1 MLETFDWQAGDHAS
15 YELGNAPL
23 AVELAK
29 GKSVAIDIETA
40 GLGIDAFEIK
50 AVSIGDTQTA
60 VVLDPDNPRH
70 RVAIRDAVALA
81 GQLALH
87 NAPFDV
93 PSLIGNGLMRLG
105 DIPRVYD
112 TLVDARLAHPGERVP
127 KGLGDCC
134 TTYLGGHYR
143 MWKASLEH
151 GFKAA
156 THKSKSQMFRELGLS
171 SPAYV
176 AYSAFDVIMT
186 ARLAEAMPQAID
198 DRISSSPSLAPADPV
213 YLSEREQTINRML
226 LHRMSVGIE
235 IDEAVVADLKD
246 EMWATVAQADRQLRE
261 LGVNTDLSRELIK
274 RDAIN
279 RLDQLGALGPR
290 WPRLNNGQPSADKR
304 YLERIS
310 AHPIVSA
317 LNLRSQA
324 DRFASDYADKLVS
337 LARHDG
343 RIHPQVGV
351 LAAVTGRMSVNDPP
365 LQQFPPSVRR
375 MMRFDEPST
384 SLDWA
389 SIEPVFF
396 GNAVGE
402 RDLITSFEAGEDLY
416 LPVAQAAGVPRKVAK
431 VVLLAQLYGQS
442 VGSLAAALGRTED
455 DTAEIVHA
463 VMSKMPRIK
472 QVTQRIKNVCGAIGL
487 VQTVSGRVLPIA
499 PDLGGYSKF
508 RGYLGVNYYV
518 QGSCYD
524 LLAEALYEIHQR
536 GLSDA
541 LGMAVHDELVVA
553 TEAADEIELIMCTP
567 PAALIE
573 LAGRVPRLR
582 TGRVDM
588 GHHWIE
594 KG

>member
-1 MLETFDWQAGDHAS
+1 MLNTFDWQAGDHAS
-15 YELGNAPL
+15 YALGDGEL
-23 AVELAK
+23 AVRLAR
-29 GKSVAIDIETA
+29 GSKSVAIDIETA

-50 AVSIGDTQTA
+50 AVSIGSTECA
-60 VVLDPDNPRH
+60 VVLDPTEAGQRL
-70 RVAIRDAVALA
+70 AIKDAVAQASGLD
-81 GQLALH
+81 LH

-93 PSLIGNGLMRLG
+93 PSLVGNGLMRLG
-105 DIPRVYD
+105 AIGKVHD
-112 TLVDARLAHPGERVP
+112 TLVSARLAHPGERVS

-134 TTYLGGHYR
+134 SRYLGGHYSI
-143 MWKASLEH
+143 WKASLEK
-151 GFKAA
+151 GFRAA
-156 THKSKSQMFRELGLS
+156 TKKTKAQMFRELGLS

-186 ARLAEAMPQAID
+186 ARLAEIMPGAID
-198 DRISSSPSLAPADPV
+198 ERISSSPALAPADPV
-213 YLSEREQTINRML
+213 YLDEREQTINRML

-235 IDEAVVADLKD
+235 IDLDVVDQLKA
-246 EMWATVAQADRQLRE
+246 EMWAVVTRADRQLASW
-261 LGVNTDLSRELIK
+261 GVDIELSRELIK
-274 RDAIN
+274 RDAV
-279 RLDQLGALGPR
+279 RVLDEIGVLGPR
-290 WPRLNNGQPSADKR
+290 WPRVQSGAPSVDKR

-310 AHPIVSA
+310 HPIADA
-317 LNLRSQA
+317 LKLRSQA
-324 DRFASDYADKLVS
+324 DRFASDYADKLVA

-351 LAAVTGRMSVNDPP
+351 LAAVSGRMSVNDPP

-375 MMRFDEPST
+375 MMRFDEPVT

-396 GNAVGE
+396 ANAVGE
-402 RDLITSFEAGEDLY
+402 HALVAEFEAGRDLY
-416 LPVAQAAGVPRKVAK
+416 MPVAEAAGVPRKTAK

-442 VGSLAAALGRTED
+442 VTSLAGALGRSQD
-455 DTAEIVHA
+455 DTAAIVAA

-472 QVTQRIKNVCGAIGL
+472 QVSARIKNACSAIGL
-487 VQTVSGRVLPIA
+487 VQTLSGRVLPVP
-499 PDLGGYSKF
+499 PDPKGYSQY
-508 RGYLGVNYYV
+508 RGYMGVNYYV

-524 LLAEALYEIHQR
+524 LLAEALYEMHQR
-536 GLSDA
+536 GLDDA

-553 TEAADEIELIMCTP
+553 TEAADEIQEIMITP

-573 LAGRVPRLR
+573 LAGRVPGLR

-594 KG
+594 KD